1 MQLDRLS
8 YVDMIALLDQKDGHV
23 VKDDEEGIIVALG
36 DQMCSVARFCPIQDM
51 AGILSGR
58 WPLVCVH
65 DEELRRSL
73 IEDGGYSNEEGCWSY
88 SWWKSSIEVPECD
101 FRVLDSSHFDA
112 IMSSYNLADE
122 EDIRRHLEKGD
133 IMGAYVDGQL
143 AGYVGFHSEGSMG
156 MLHVFE
162 EYRRH
167 GLGEALERADIRR
180 ALERGTVP
188 YCHVFFSNQASRRLQ
203 EKIGLEKG
211 ERPVWWLWKD

>member
-122 EDIRRHLEKGD
+122 EDIRRHLEAGD
-133 IMGAYVDGQL
+133 IIGAYVDGQL

-167 GLGEALERADIRR
+167 GLGEALE
-180 ALERGTVP
+180 L
-188 YCHVFFSNQASRRLQ
+188 
-203 EKIGLEKG
+203 
-211 ERPVWWLWKD
+211 